1 MLVGNRPLAEGNG
14 LAAFLAAIDELSPD
28 SRHLIAVAG
37 PPGSGKSTFSELL
50 VRTLNRAGPDR
61 ARILPM
67 DGFHY
72 DDAILEERGQRARKG
87 APFTFDLDGFDS
99 ILSRLRK
106 NDAPEVAV
114 PVFDRAI
121 EISRGAARIIP
132 RAVDIV
138 IVEGNYLLL
147 DKEPWA
153 KLREHFALTVHL
165 DVPLPELRVRLEERW
180 CHYGFSAEEIE
191 AKLEGNDLRNAIYIS
206 TNSGPAD
213 FRIAESDWIQRLRRE
228 GIPSEEFT
236 QMGAVRNDVEP

>member
-1 MLVGNRPLAEGNG
+1 MLVGDRSATKSDQLAVLLKSLDGLKPGNRRLV
-14 LAAFLAAIDELSPD
+14 
-28 SRHLIAVAG
+28 AVVG

-50 VRTLNRAGPDR
+50 ERRLNRASPDR

-87 APFTFDLDGFDS
+87 APFTFDVDGFDAM
-99 ILSRLRK
+99 LSRIRK

-132 RAVDIV
+132 RAVDII

-147 DKEPWA
+147 DEEPWA
-153 KLREHFALTVHL
+153 KLRRHFALSVYL
-165 DVPLPELRVRLEERW
+165 DEPLGELRARLQERW
-180 CHYGFSAEEIE
+180 KELGFSAQEME
-191 AKLEGNDLRNAIYIS
+191 LQVEGNDLLNAAYAAE
-206 TNSGPAD
+206 NSCPAD
-213 FRIAESDWIQRLRRE
+213 FMIVASNWLHLIDRNENSE
-228 GIPSEEFT
+228 GS
-236 QMGAVRNDVEP
+236 VRSKGSITR

>member
-1 MLVGNRPLAEGNG
+1 MLVGSRSAEESSG
-14 LAAFLAAIDELSPD
+14 LTKFLKAIDELKPNT
-28 SRHLIAVAG
+28 RHLVAVVG

-50 VRTLNRAGPDR
+50 ERRLNRAGPDR
-61 ARILPM
+61 ARKLPM

-87 APFTFDLDGFDS
+87 APFTFDVDGFDA

-106 NDAPEVAV
+106 NDALEVAV

-147 DKEPWA
+147 DEEPWA

-180 CHYGFSAEEIE
+180 SHYGFSAKKIEEKI
-191 AKLEGNDLRNAIYIS
+191 EGNDLRNASYIS
-206 TNSGPAD
+206 KNSGPAD
-213 FRIAESDWIQRLRRE
+213 FRIAENDWIQRFRRE
-228 GIPSEEFT
+228 DSRGQEFMK
-236 QMGAVRNDVEP
+236 MGAMRDDVEP